1 MCFALALGLLAGCGS
16 LDEVE
21 LDVSEPP
28 TASTEPTDMAA
39 LELDWD
45 AAREKYDPE
54 TTVLTVDGDEVNWGE
69 FFYWLNYCYTSYA
82 ASMGAVSDFDTPY
95 IYDNSMTIGS
105 MLIDAAK
112 SYCVQYHALEVN
124 AAKEGVELTE
134 EDEEALQA
142 LLESDIKDI
151 VGEDGTEEELFATL
165 DEIYVSREL
174 YDFMNRAA
182 ALYSRAYTT
191 LYGGA
196 GEKLTEQEVM
206 DKAQEY
212 GYMTAKHILILT
224 TDSEG
229 EALDEAA
236 KAEKLAEAQDVY
248 DQLKDKSGEELETA
262 FDTLMQEKSEDTGLA
277 SFPDGYCFTTGEMVE
292 EFETATAALEPGQL
306 SEIVESDFGYHIILR
321 LPLTPEDK
329 VMQFDSAGTPYTIR
343 AVVAANLYNDRF
355 SGWIENAETSWS
367 AGFEDLD
374 LKELF
379 GL

>member
-28 TASTEPTDMAA
+28 TASTEPTDTAA

-329 VMQFDSAGTPYTIR
+329 VMQFDSAGTSYTIR

>member
-28 TASTEPTDMAA
+28 TASTEPTDTAA

-69 FFYWLNYCYTSYA
+69 FFYWLIYCYTSYA

-105 MLIDAAK
+105 MLKDAAK

-236 KAEKLAEAQDVY
+236 KAGKLAEAQDVY

>member
-1 MCFALALGLLAGCGS
+1 M
-16 LDEVE
+16 
-21 LDVSEPP
+21 
-28 TASTEPTDMAA
+28 
-39 LELDWD
+39 
-45 AAREKYDPE
+45 
-54 TTVLTVDGDEVNWGE
+54 LTVDGDEVNWGE